1 MNICRIKL
9 ATGFCKFNLFLN
21 VCYVVYVVMKNL
33 IEQFKNW
40 IYVQLLSS
48 GSFYR
53 SQSGIVWRC
62 VYCVGTLYDELT
74 SWLLSE
80 PIPSQHLSSTKFLM
94 KKKNR
99 PKSAAFLTFYILYYF
114 PRRFIHQINRLWF
127 QFGFYKPWIFLYI
140 DLLILFEQ

>member
-40 IYVQLLSS
+40 IYVQLFSS
-48 GSFYR
+48 ESFYR
-53 SQSGIVWRC
+53 SQSGIDWRC

-74 SWLLSE
+74 HGCCLNQYQINISLPLNFWWRRKIDPNLLPFLLS
-80 PIPSQHLSSTKFLM
+80 IY
-94 KKKNR
+94 
-99 PKSAAFLTFYILYYF
+99 YI
-114 PRRFIHQINRLWF
+114 ISHDV
-127 QFGFYKPWIFLYI
+127 LYI
-140 DLLILFEQ
+140 RLIDYDFNLAFISHEFSYI